1 MRKQYVMRFSRGKC
15 YSRAMA
21 RRGSYAKGVA
31 KRGEILDAALAVIG
45 RDGYSRATV
54 REIADAVGLSQN
66 GLLHHFGSKE
76 RLFVEVLRHR
86 DELDVLVYGEG
97 ARQRSGAVRQGADVV
112 DLLPDGKRP
121 GVLGQDSGAD
131 EAPPG
136 AVGERPESADERPG
150 IGESLVRL
158 VRHNAEVPGLVQL
171 YSRLSTEAAEEGH
184 PAHGFFR
191 ERYATGREAIAAEIR
206 RLQEE
211 GKLPAEHDADRLAVL
226 GLALMDGLQ
235 VQWAYDSG
243 VDMADHMAYFLGLVG
258 LRSAGPDPEREGRV
272 SGGAAPDGPVPGG
285 STAEG

>member
-1 MRKQYVMRFSRGKC
+1 
-15 YSRAMA
+15 MA

-31 KRGEILDAALAVIG
+31 KRGEILDAALTVIG

-97 ARQRSGAVRQGADVV
+97 ARRRPGAVGQGADAA
-112 DLLPDGKRP
+112 DRLPDGQRP
-121 GVLGQDSGAD
+121 DDQRPDAVGQDSGAAD
-131 EAPPG
+131 GPPG
-136 AVGERPESADERPG
+136 AVGGRSEAADGPPGATDGPPEAADGRPD

-184 PAHGFFR
+184 PARDFFR
-191 ERYATGREAIAAEIR
+191 ERYARGREAIAEEIR
-206 RLQEE
+206 RLQGE
-211 GKLPAEHDADRLAVL
+211 GELPAGQDADRLAVL

-235 VQWAYDSG
+235 VQWSYDSG

-258 LRSAGPDPEREGRV
+258 LRPAVPNPSGEGSGP
-272 SGGAAPDGPVPGG
+272 
-285 STAEG
+285 